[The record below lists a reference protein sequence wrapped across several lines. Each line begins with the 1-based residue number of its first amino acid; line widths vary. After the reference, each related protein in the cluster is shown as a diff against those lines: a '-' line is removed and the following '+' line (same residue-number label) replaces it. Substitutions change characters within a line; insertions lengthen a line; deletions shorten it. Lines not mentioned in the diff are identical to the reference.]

1 MNLSMRDHGGYL
13 VFDEDECRAAG
24 KALHD
29 RYVGA
34 KCFPHIVLDELID
47 RELLRRVA
55 GEFPSSEGHAY
66 FDRAQERL
74 KYQYAPR
81 DWTGPA
87 THNLFSELNSAAFVG
102 FLEEMTGIAGLIVDP
117 AFAGGGLH
125 ETKSGGHLGVHADFN
140 INKQL
145 GAVRQLNLLVY
156 LNDEWP
162 ESYGGN
168 LELWDRGMKACEV
181 SVPPVLGKSVVFT
194 TTLDSYHGQ
203 PDPVTCPPER
213 SRRSMALY
221 YYKAPGENLAS
232 IPDRTTNFQTRLDS
246 GDRTDWKIKG
256 LHLANDWV
264 PPALRRQLGNL
275 KRRRS

>member
-1 MNLSMRDHGGYL
+1 
-13 VFDEDECRAAG
+13 
-24 KALHD
+24 
-29 RYVGA
+29 
-34 KCFPHIVLDELID
+34 
-47 RELLRRVA
+47 
-55 GEFPSSEGHAY
+55 
-66 FDRAQERL
+66 
-74 KYQYAPR
+74 
-81 DWTGPA
+81 
-87 THNLFSELNSAAFVG
+87 
-102 FLEEMTGIAGLIVDP
+102 
-117 AFAGGGLH
+117 
-125 ETKSGGHLGVHADFN
+125 VHADFN

-181 SVPPVLGKSVVFT
+181 SVPPALGKSVVFT

-213 SRRSMALY
+213 SLRSMALY
-221 YYKAPGENLAS
+221 YYKAPSESLAS
-232 IPDRTTNFQTRLDS
+232 IPDRTTNFQTRPDS

-275 KRRRS
+275 RRRRR